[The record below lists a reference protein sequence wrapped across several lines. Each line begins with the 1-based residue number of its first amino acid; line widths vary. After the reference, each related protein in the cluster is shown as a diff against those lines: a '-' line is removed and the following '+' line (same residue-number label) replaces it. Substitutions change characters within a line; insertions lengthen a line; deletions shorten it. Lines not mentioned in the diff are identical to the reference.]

1 MKINFRGIIHKKY
14 FGESALVFNTII
26 WGGTFVIVKNSLND
40 ISSMLFVG
48 IRFLIASLILLP
60 FAYKELKKLDRKSA
74 AMGILVGV
82 FLFLGFSTQTV
93 GLNFTTATKSGFIT
107 GSLVMFTPLLQLII
121 EKRKPTFGAMFGSF
135 LVLMGL
141 VFLSVR
147 DTSIWN
153 LFYELGSNFNFGDV
167 MTLLCAVF
175 FAMQIVFLDRASR
188 RMNFKALTFLQL
200 SITSMLALTL
210 AAALSVSGI
219 EPMRAE
225 FTGSLLGGL
234 AYTAF
239 LATFVTMT
247 VQTRFQKE
255 VSPTKAGIIYS
266 FEPLFAAVFAFF
278 ALGEGFT
285 LFSFIG
291 CALIFSGLLAS
302 ELLEKPGV
310 RAKAEEPAGE
320 PEVGI
325 EKDGF

>member
-1 MKINFRGIIHKKY
+1 MKNKSRSIIEKKY
-14 FGESALVFNTII
+14 FGEGALLFNTVI
-26 WGGTFVIVKNSLND
+26 WGGTFVIVKNSLSD

-48 IRFLIASLILLP
+48 IRFFIASAILLP
-60 FAYKELKKLDRKSA
+60 FAFKELRKLDRKQA
-74 AMGILVGV
+74 LMGILVGL

-121 EKRKPTFGAMFGSF
+121 EKRKPTLGAMFGSL
-135 LVLMGL
+135 LVLLGL

-147 DTSIWN
+147 DTSIMN

-167 MTLLCAVF
+167 MTLFCAIF
-175 FAMQIVFLDRASR
+175 FAMQIVFLDRISR
-188 RMNFKALTFLQL
+188 RVNFKALTFLQL
-200 SITSMLALTL
+200 STTSFLAILL
-210 AAALSVSGI
+210 AFAFSAAGI

-234 AYTAF
+234 AYTAL

-266 FEPLFAAVFAFF
+266 FEPLFSAVFAFF
-278 ALGEGFT
+278 ALGERFT

-291 CALIFSGLLAS
+291 CTLIFAGLLAS
-302 ELLEKPGV
+302 EVLEKLSSKSKAEAETVEQEIGV
-310 RAKAEEPAGE
+310 R
-320 PEVGI
+320 
-325 EKDGF
+325 

>member
-1 MKINFRGIIHKKY
+1 MKNNSRSIIHKKY
-14 FGESALVFNTII
+14 FGEGALLFNTII

-60 FAYKELKKLDRKSA
+60 FAIKELRKLDGKSVF
-74 AMGILVGV
+74 MGLMVGV

-93 GLNFTTATKSGFIT
+93 GLNYTSATKSGFIT

-121 EKRKPTFGAMFGSF
+121 EKRKPTPGAMFGSL
-135 LVLMGL
+135 LVLLGL

-147 DTSIWN
+147 DTSVWN

-167 MTLLCAVF
+167 MTLLCAIF
-175 FAMQIVFLDRASR
+175 FAMQIVFLDKASR
-188 RMNFKALTFLQL
+188 RINFKALTLLQI
-200 SITSMLALTL
+200 SATSMLALLL
-210 AAALSVSGI
+210 AFALGALGI

-239 LATFVTMT
+239 LATFITMT

-266 FEPLFAAVFAFF
+266 FEPLFSAVFAFF
-278 ALGEGFT
+278 ALGERFT

-302 ELLEKPGV
+302 ELLEKVGSKGKV
-310 RAKAEEPAGE
+310 EERME
-320 PEVGI
+320 EEGI
-325 EKDGF
+325 SI

>member
-1 MKINFRGIIHKKY
+1 MKNNSRSLIHKKY
-14 FGESALVFNTII
+14 FGEGALLFNTII

-40 ISSMLFVG
+40 ISPMLFVG
-48 IRFLIASLILLP
+48 IRFLIASLVLLP
-60 FAYKELKKLDRKSA
+60 FAIKELKKLDGKSA
-74 AMGILVGV
+74 RMGLVVGV

-93 GLNFTTATKSGFIT
+93 GLNYTTATKSGFIT
-107 GSLVMFTPLLQLII
+107 GSLVMFTPLLQLLI
-121 EKRKPTFGAMFGSF
+121 ERRKPTLGAMFGSL

-167 MTLLCAVF
+167 MTLLCAIF

-188 RMNFKALTFLQL
+188 RINFKALTFLQL
-200 SITSMLALTL
+200 SATSMLALLL
-210 AAALSVSGI
+210 AFALSALGV
-219 EPMRAE
+219 EPVRAE
-225 FTGSLLGGL
+225 FTGSLIGGL

-239 LATFVTMT
+239 LATFITMT

-266 FEPLFAAVFAFF
+266 FEPLFSAVFAFF
-278 ALGEGFT
+278 ALSERFT

-302 ELLEKPGV
+302 ELLEK
-310 RAKAEEPAGE
+310 RSSKSKAEEKAE
-320 PEVGI
+320 DEEVSL
-325 EKDGF
+325 EKNGF